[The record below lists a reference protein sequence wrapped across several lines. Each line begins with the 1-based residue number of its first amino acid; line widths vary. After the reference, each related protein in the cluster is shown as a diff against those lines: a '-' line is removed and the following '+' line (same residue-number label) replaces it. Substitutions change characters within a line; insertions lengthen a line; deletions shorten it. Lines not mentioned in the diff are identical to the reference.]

1 MIATTTAT
9 RGTFVTA
16 LAKVDAAIKAERQP
30 ITRDALALALVAA
43 RASWASWSPA
53 HRPHSRADLQAA
65 MQAELVHARSDFLR
79 IVAQHKA
86 GHLFDMNDPRNDP
99 AEYYRLPRERAA
111 AAASNAITHA
121 SIQTG
126 LVSKQVRR
134 LRSAIEAAVDRAQ
147 SPAYRESW
155 AQVWATSR
163 DDLKVLIRRRRRDW
177 QRALVLIAEYRA
189 VSS

>member
-1 MIATTTAT
+1 MTATTKT

-16 LAKVDAAIKAERQP
+16 LAKVDDAIKAERQP
-30 ITRDALALALVAA
+30 ISRDALALALVAA

-53 HRPHSRADLQAA
+53 RRPKARADLQAA

-79 IVAQHKA
+79 IVARHRVLD
-86 GHLFDMNDPRNDP
+86 LFDMDNPRDDPTER
-99 AEYYRLPRERAA
+99 YRLPRERAA

-134 LRSAIEAAVDRAQ
+134 LRSAIEAAADRAQ
-147 SPAYRESW
+147 SPTYRESW
-155 AQVWATSR
+155 AQVETTSR
-163 DDLKVLIRRRRRDW
+163 DDLAILIRRRRRDW
-177 QRALVLIAEYRA
+177 QRALVLTAEYQEAAR
-189 VSS
+189 